1 MSKFTGRKPKMVM
14 DTGARERFLRAVE
27 IGLPIIQCCAS
38 AGICEGA
45 FYGYCRKAER
55 DIADGLTIRQSAYIK
70 FVQEVKEAKAKFAM
84 KHLMNISNSA
94 DTGTWQASAWL
105 LERRMP
111 DDFGEKPRGDG
122 EVSDGAEYVDNL
134 KGFK

>member
-27 IGLPIIQCCAS
+27 IGLPIMQCCAAS
-38 AGICEGA
+38 GICEGA
-45 FYGYCRKAER
+45 FYGYWRKAER
-55 DIADGLTIRQSAYIK
+55 DIADGKTIRQSAYIK
-70 FVQEVKEAKAKFAM
+70 FVQEVKEAKAKFAT

-94 DTGTWQASAWL
+94 DNGTWQASAWL